1 VNEFLGLES
10 KIAVVTGG
18 ASGLGQA
25 VARGLVR
32 EGARVVLGDRDTA
45 GLGRTAAELGG
56 AVRGKRT
63 DVTRLDDIAALFA
76 LCDEA
81 FGPVEILVTCAGIIS
96 SMSLAEMTE
105 EEWDRVL
112 AINTKGTFFC
122 IREAVKRMIPR
133 KRGRIITIGSDS
145 VARGGGRIAT
155 AAYTASKGAVVAL
168 TRNIARDLLGT
179 GIGVNCVNP
188 GPIDSPMHAP
198 PHRGAAGARHRQ
210 HSPRLDGEAGGDRQ
224 RGPLPRF
231 GPRGQ
236 LHVRGQPEHRRWHPD
251 GDELTPRQTQARL
264 IRYTPAA
271 MTAPQTTTTLVM
283 GSPRRT
289 QALPAAKTGLR

>member
-1 VNEFLGLES
+1 MSDFLGLEG
-10 KIAVVTGG
+10 KVAMVTGG

-32 EGARVVLGDRDTA
+32 EGARVVLGDIDAA
-45 GLGRTAAELGG
+45 GLERTVRELGG
-56 AVRGKRT
+56 QARSRRT
-63 DVTRLDDIAALFA
+63 DVTRREDIAALFA
-76 LCDEA
+76 ACDEA

-96 SMSLAEMTE
+96 SASLADMTE

-122 IREAVKRMIPR
+122 IQEAVKRMIPQ

-188 GPIDSPMHAP
+188 GPMDSPMHAP
-198 PHRGAAGARHRQ
+198 
-210 HSPRLDGEAGGDRQ
+210 
-224 RGPLPRF
+224 
-231 GPRGQ
+231 
-236 LHVRGQPEHRRWHPD
+236 
-251 GDELTPRQTQARL
+251 LTPEQRARVTSSIPLGWMAKPEEIAHGILFLASNRAASFMYGTNLNIDGGTQ
-264 IRYTPAA
+264 
-271 MTAPQTTTTLVM
+271 M
-283 GSPRRT
+283 GTS
-289 QALPAAKTGLR
+289 